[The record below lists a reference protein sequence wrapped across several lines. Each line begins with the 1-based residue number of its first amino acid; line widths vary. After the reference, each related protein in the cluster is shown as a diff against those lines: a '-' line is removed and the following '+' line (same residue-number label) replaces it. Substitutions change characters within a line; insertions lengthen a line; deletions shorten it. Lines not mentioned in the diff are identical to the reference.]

1 MSKYTTEIRY
11 ICEHLCGL
19 DESKG
24 YNDIGTIIS
33 NARQKIFNFD
43 YPIFDEEYRA
53 VLETKIL
60 KHYYTREIGEETVG
74 LWKLRLDRKMNEIM
88 PYFNQLYK
96 ANIEDLNPFL
106 SVDMKT
112 ERSTVGASNRKT
124 DEVIG
129 DKSLSANSGVNETT
143 TTSTS
148 RGLQDVGEVGK
159 TKQTDLYSETP
170 QGSLTGVDEETYLTN
185 ARKIE
190 NDSITNG
197 HTHTL
202 DVDESSGTSSVKN
215 ISNNSYSRDR
225 NVGEDTNTTERF
237 VERTYGYNGYLPSDL
252 IKKFR
257 EAILN
262 IDLMIIDELEPL
274 FMQLW

>member
-1 MSKYTTEIRY
+1 M
-11 ICEHLCGL
+11 
-19 DESKG
+19 
-24 YNDIGTIIS
+24 
-33 NARQKIFNFD
+33 
-43 YPIFDEEYRA
+43 
-53 VLETKIL
+53 
-60 KHYYTREIGEETVG
+60 
-74 LWKLRLDRKMNEIM
+74 
-88 PYFNQLYK
+88 
-96 ANIEDLNPFL
+96 
-106 SVDMKT
+106 
-112 ERSTVGASNRKT
+112 
-124 DEVIG
+124 
-129 DKSLSANSGVNETT
+129 
-143 TTSTS
+143 
-148 RGLQDVGEVGK
+148 QDVGEVGK

>member
-143 TTSTS
+143 TTSNS